1 MTDPYEAAEAAHAH
15 AVREYGAADKRDTT
29 REVFTLAHKR
39 LGGLEVTDR
48 RAA

>member
-1 MTDPYEAAEAAHAH
+1 VTRISNEAG
-15 AVREYGAADKRDTT
+15 VVTVTLEYGAADKRDTT